1 MQLKLLYVSIC
12 WLVRKLHQVDIMR
25 EVEVVA
31 VIKSDAIKALTAAAF
46 ALPGMLPKAKATQI
60 KPDPIADF
68 QYAHYQESDDRIS
81 VDIYQGVV
89 ILPVSKSI
97 EVQTNWVIDTFSG
110 ATPVLTMPDSVAQSF
125 TGASGIKGVDN
136 SKTVTAGEQSVQVM
150 TGASTR
156 ETRYGVDLGLSYFL
170 DNLTLRASG
179 SHSEEPD
186 YISHGY
192 HLGMDWEFNKKF
204 NTLSIGFGQNFDQVE
219 PTTRSLNKE
228 KSDHHFQLGLSQVIS
243 KKSLLRLSTNYSRSN
258 GYLSNPY
265 KKVFIQGLPPGSEL
279 QNGGFSN
286 VFYENRPDKRDQWS
300 VSLGYIQY
308 FSALDSSLHFDY
320 RFFTDSWNIVSHT
333 FEAVYHQ
340 PLSKGW
346 MLIPRLRYYTQTNAR
361 FYQNY
366 FSEARSDNHYSS
378 DFRLAGFGSLGGG
391 LKLTKEWQRVSSL
404 TESIKLEAGFEYTAH
419 AANLKLGHNRSSSV
433 TDFEYVLFTGAI
445 KINF

>member
-1 MQLKLLYVSIC
+1 ML
-12 WLVRKLHQVDIMR
+12 
-25 EVEVVA
+25 EAAVVA
-31 VIKSDAIKALTAAAF
+31 VIRSDAIKALTAAAL
-46 ALPGMLPKAKATQI
+46 ALPGMLPKAEAAQAVI
-60 KPDPIADF
+60 EPIADF
-68 QYAHYQESDDRIS
+68 QYGHYQESDDRIS
-81 VDIYQGVV
+81 VDIYQGMAV
-89 ILPVSKSI
+89 LPVSKSI

-125 TGASGIKGVDN
+125 TGASGIKGVDD

-170 DNLTLRASG
+170 DNLTLHASG
-179 SHSEEPD
+179 SRSEEPD

-192 HLGMDWEFNKKF
+192 HLGMDWEFNQKF
-204 NTLSIGFGQNFDQVE
+204 NTLSLGFGQVFDQIE

-228 KSDHHFQLGLSQVIS
+228 KTDHHFQLGFSQIIS
-243 KKSLLRLSTNYSRSN
+243 KKSLVRLSANYNRSN

-265 KKVFIQGLPPGSEL
+265 KKVFIQGLPSGSEL

-320 RFFTDSWNIVSHT
+320 RFFTDSWNILSHT
-333 FEAVYHQ
+333 LEAVYHQ
-340 PLSKGW
+340 PLSNGW
-346 MLIPRLRYYTQTNAR
+346 MLIPRLRYYTQTNAS

-404 TESIKLEAGFEYTAH
+404 TESIKLEAGFEYTTH
-419 AANLKLGHNRSSSV
+419 AANLQLGQHRSSSV
-433 TDFEYVLFTGAI
+433 TDFEYLLFTGAI
-445 KINF
+445 KIKF